1 MQFCAKDSCCTSP
14 ETFLRQNTRID
25 SRGLLVSYMPLALSQ
40 LLRKTRWLR
49 RCSICGLLSNV
60 RQALDRCRNRWTS
73 FLVGEVLAGCNR
85 CVSAASAQRV

>member
-60 RQALDRCRNRWTS
+60 RQALDRCRNR
-73 FLVGEVLAGCNR
+73 
-85 CVSAASAQRV
+85 